1 MRRSFL
7 SLAIVILF
15 GFGALLCQAQTIP
28 PVKAKALDDSVVVL
42 PKPGSQQLLILVLG
56 FSHKSGDACTAWGKR
71 LSADFTSDPL
81 ATYYQMPEL
90 QSAPSLVRGMIL
102 RGMRK
107 KVPDSQ
113 HSRFVPLYDH
123 EDDWKKTVNFSTPDD
138 PYLLITSPDGHIL
151 WQSHGPVSDSAY
163 AELKAAV
170 SKLSANPPKR

>member
-7 SLAIVILF
+7 SLAVMILF

-28 PVKAKALDDSVVVL
+28 SINAKALDDSEVTL

-56 FSHKSGDACTAWGKR
+56 FSHKSGDACTAWGKP
-71 LSADFTSDPL
+71 LAGEFTSESS
-81 ATYYQMPEL
+81 ATYDQMPEL

-113 HSRFVPLYDH
+113 HSRFVPL
-123 EDDWKKTVNFSTPDD
+123 
-138 PYLLITSPDGHIL
+138 
-151 WQSHGPVSDSAY
+151 
-163 AELKAAV
+163 
-170 SKLSANPPKR
+170 